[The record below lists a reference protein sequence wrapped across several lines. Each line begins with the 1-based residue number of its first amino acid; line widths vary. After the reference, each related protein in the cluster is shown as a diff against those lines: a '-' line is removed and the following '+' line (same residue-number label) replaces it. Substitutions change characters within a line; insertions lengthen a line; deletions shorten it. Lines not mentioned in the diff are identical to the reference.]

1 GSSIGARCPRV
12 GDGAV
17 EVYPQKSE
25 RDAPRC
31 SRSPAAL
38 VCWYARFRR
47 SSSERTSMVRGILSL
62 ARAAGLGPLTAL
74 TACPARR
81 GGQGR
86 EPRGAAPARGRW
98 GSEPL
103 LDHVSEQVDAAV
115 RVAPLVVVPAHELEE
130 VAVE

>member
-1 GSSIGARCPRV
+1 
-12 GDGAV
+12 
-17 EVYPQKSE
+17 
-25 RDAPRC
+25 
-31 SRSPAAL
+31 
-38 VCWYARFRR
+38 
-47 SSSERTSMVRGILSL
+47 MVRGSLSL
-62 ARAAGLGPLTAL
+62 ARAAGLGPLTAF

-130 VAVE
+130 VAVELDRRAGIVDARTRVVDEVGGDDLL